1 MYKLV
6 SALSKGANAF
16 PNPTLESTLR
26 KLSIVISL
34 NKYKMEM
41 NIMANNF
48 ITIESVVGSVKNKV
62 KQNLKFKTSSFVW
75 RIKFTAPL
83 NPATVNN
90 RNLYVTSLAQTPLKA
105 NIRYDS
111 VENCIEIEPLAPYVK
126 NESYLLHVTT
136 NVKSKQGQSLPNEI
150 TIQFKV

>member
-1 MYKLV
+1 MAYK
-6 SALSKGANAF
+6 
-16 PNPTLESTLR
+16 
-26 KLSIVISL
+26 
-34 NKYKMEM
+34 Y
-41 NIMANNF
+41 
-48 ITIESVVGSVKNKV
+48 ITIENVDGSSQNRV
-62 KQNLKFKTSSFVW
+62 KQNLKFKTGDFLW

-90 RNLYVTSLAQTPLKA
+90 RNLYVTTLDQVPLKA

-111 VENCIEIEPLAPYVK
+111 VNNCIEIEPLSPYNK

-136 NVKSKQGQSLPNEI
+136 NVQSKHGQKLPNDI

>member
-1 MYKLV
+1 
-6 SALSKGANAF
+6 
-16 PNPTLESTLR
+16 
-26 KLSIVISL
+26 
-34 NKYKMEM
+34 
-41 NIMANNF
+41 MAHNF
-48 ITIESVVGSVKNKV
+48 ITIESIVGSVKNKV
-62 KQNLKFKTSSFVW
+62 KQNLKYKTGNFVW

-111 VENCIEIEPLAPYVK
+111 VENCIEIEPLAPYEK